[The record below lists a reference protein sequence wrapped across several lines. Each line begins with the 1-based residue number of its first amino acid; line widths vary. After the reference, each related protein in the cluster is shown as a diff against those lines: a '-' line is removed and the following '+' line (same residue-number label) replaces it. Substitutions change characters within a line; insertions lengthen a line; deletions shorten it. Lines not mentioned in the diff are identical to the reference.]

1 MAHRKLKEMKQ
12 QPSLLPGPAVPGC
25 CLIYLHFLWAILP
38 IRPVL
43 CFERGDIFQPLIKQ
57 LPDAVPQTESQLPH
71 PPPAAARDDREE
83 WDARRLRKLL
93 RKQRPWPF
101 SSSSS
106 LALFHVVVAVAVAA
120 DVVVVVVVSPAA
132 DVVAA
137 AADVVPAAVE
147 DAAFP
152 LDADRQG

>member
-1 MAHRKLKEMKQ
+1 MAHRKWKEMKQ

-57 LPDAVPQTESQLPH
+57 LPDAVPQTESQPPH

-106 LALFHVVVAVAVAA
+106 LALFHVVVAVAVAVA
-120 DVVVVVVVSPAA
+120 VVVVVAAPAA
-132 DVVAA
+132 DVAA
-137 AADVVPAAVE
+137 AAE